1 VRLNV
6 IRIGCHARCQEYFYF
21 RISMGSDAKPFN
33 RMHVEAISLG
43 CVCGIRILSKTK
55 YLHFGSVR
63 RVARD
68 VGTDVIPY

>member
-1 VRLNV
+1 
-6 IRIGCHARCQEYFYF
+6 
-21 RISMGSDAKPFN
+21 
-33 RMHVEAISLG
+33 MHVEAISLG

-68 VGTDVIPY
+68 VGTDVTCPLLLQQPR